1 MAATAQQLNTLLN
14 ETNKARHAMYIL
26 LDYVD
31 LVNKHKED
39 LPSRATSAGDKI
51 KDHSQEINK
60 HIEEL
65 MHYIN
70 ITLNK
75 MPIDNAEIQAASDK
89 VQLYHGSVDQAME
102 WTERQKKGHEE
113 NSYWWRYW
121 QALYDKLKGQKS
133 EQ

>member
-1 MAATAQQLNTLLN
+1 MAVTAQQLNSLLN
-14 ETNKARHAMYIL
+14 ETNKARQAMYIL

-31 LVNKHKED
+31 LVNKHGED
-39 LPSRATSAGDKI
+39 LPSEAASAGDKI
-51 KDHSQEINK
+51 KDHGQEIDK

-65 MHYIN
+65 RYYIN

-75 MPIDNAEIQAASDK
+75 MPIDDAEIQTAVDK
-89 VQLYHGSVDQAME
+89 IVLYHGGVDQAME
-102 WTERQKKGHEE
+102 WTERQKKSHEE

-121 QALYDKLKGQKS
+121 QAVYDKLKVQKT